1 VQNLDHADFE
11 PHLVQALDP
20 DEPIAISARALDAVI
35 AVTDRR
41 MLVATDTRLAMDLP
55 FPRLRRIQFDI
66 ERDRPATL
74 VVVPEVPDIEPQV
87 LAIPAEQYRA
97 VADALVEIGL
107 RLCEASSDRESRS
120 R

>member
-1 VQNLDHADFE
+1 VQSPDHAE
-11 PHLVQALDP
+11 SPHLMRALET
-20 DEPIAISARALDAVI
+20 DEAVAIRARALDAVI

-41 MLVATDTRLAMDLP
+41 MLIATDTRLAMDIP

-74 VVVPEVPDIEPQV
+74 VVVPEFPDVEPQV
-87 LAIPAEQYRA
+87 LSIPTEEYRA

-107 RLCEASSDRESRS
+107 RLDHSSTDRPR
-120 R
+120 